1 MIVIKNGRDCVK
13 NRSITAVIIQKL
25 EMNLFETKNM
35 ILQLLQSNFKI
46 VRFIVIFYSIGKR
59 ETLSKENNNS
69 NNSDKKLLFCFKN
82 IFTSET

>member
-1 MIVIKNGRDCVK
+1 
-13 NRSITAVIIQKL
+13 
-25 EMNLFETKNM
+25 MNLFETKNM

-82 IFTSET
+82 IFRSET

>member
-1 MIVIKNGRDCVK
+1 MK